1 MYLPV
6 TLSLLNKN
14 IVEEVGEYN
23 KHNDDIGLSFAFKT
37 NMLIFHPHS

>member
-14 IVEEVGEYN
+14 IVEEVGDYN
-23 KHNDDIGLSFAFKT
+23 KSDDDIRP
-37 NMLIFHPHS
+37 MLCI